1 MAFFFFKQ
9 IKLTKRTISDYRTLY
24 RNEPFMFDISIS
36 NSRFFYKS
44 LISRKK
50 IFLESSQ
57 GINSRR
63 KKTNTVFYI
72 AQNSLYLCSFFE
84 TNIKMTPTEVALK
97 EKESAILQS
106 FSGIFPSIDTF
117 YATCYLIIRNG
128 HQWEQE
134 KSDMWEEKCETVAW
148 FRHKIE
154 RILTQNGLPGED
166 IVADIASDYFE
177 DYVHYIDRTFD
188 ISNDEYINY
197 IKQLQLI

>member
-1 MAFFFFKQ
+1 
-9 IKLTKRTISDYRTLY
+9 
-24 RNEPFMFDISIS
+24 
-36 NSRFFYKS
+36 
-44 LISRKK
+44 
-50 IFLESSQ
+50 
-57 GINSRR
+57 
-63 KKTNTVFYI
+63 
-72 AQNSLYLCSFFE
+72 
-84 TNIKMTPTEVALK
+84 MTPTEVALK

-154 RILTQNGLPGED
+154 RILAQNGLPGED

-177 DYVHYIDRTFD
+177 DYIDRTFD

>member
-1 MAFFFFKQ
+1 
-9 IKLTKRTISDYRTLY
+9 
-24 RNEPFMFDISIS
+24 
-36 NSRFFYKS
+36 
-44 LISRKK
+44 
-50 IFLESSQ
+50 
-57 GINSRR
+57 
-63 KKTNTVFYI
+63 
-72 AQNSLYLCSFFE
+72 
-84 TNIKMTPTEVALK
+84 MTPTEVALK

-128 HQWEQE
+128 NQWEQE

-154 RILTQNGLPGED
+154 RILAQNGLPGED

>member
-1 MAFFFFKQ
+1 
-9 IKLTKRTISDYRTLY
+9 
-24 RNEPFMFDISIS
+24 
-36 NSRFFYKS
+36 
-44 LISRKK
+44 
-50 IFLESSQ
+50 
-57 GINSRR
+57 
-63 KKTNTVFYI
+63 
-72 AQNSLYLCSFFE
+72 
-84 TNIKMTPTEVALK
+84 MTPTEVALK
-97 EKESAILQS
+97 EKEPAILQS

-134 KSDMWEEKCETVAW
+134 KSDMWEKKCETVAW

-154 RILTQNGLPGED
+154 RILTQNELPGED

-177 DYVHYIDRTFD
+177 DYVHYIDRAFD

>member
-1 MAFFFFKQ
+1 M
-9 IKLTKRTISDYRTLY
+9 
-24 RNEPFMFDISIS
+24 
-36 NSRFFYKS
+36 
-44 LISRKK
+44 
-50 IFLESSQ
+50 ESSQ

-128 HQWEQE
+128 HYD
-134 KSDMWEEKCETVAW
+134 SDLSV
-148 FRHKIE
+148 F
-154 RILTQNGLPGED
+154 
-166 IVADIASDYFE
+166 SDE
-177 DYVHYIDRTFD
+177 
-188 ISNDEYINY
+188 
-197 IKQLQLI
+197 L

>member
-1 MAFFFFKQ
+1 
-9 IKLTKRTISDYRTLY
+9 
-24 RNEPFMFDISIS
+24 
-36 NSRFFYKS
+36 
-44 LISRKK
+44 
-50 IFLESSQ
+50 
-57 GINSRR
+57 
-63 KKTNTVFYI
+63 
-72 AQNSLYLCSFFE
+72 
-84 TNIKMTPTEVALK
+84 MTPTEVALK

-106 FSGIFPSIDTF
+106 FSGIFPSTDTF

-177 DYVHYIDRTFD
+177 DYNCSRAFASPCLIFFKSSSFSFAFNSGSSAVLTPH
-188 ISNDEYINY
+188 ISTLYPAKLHLLYQYN
-197 IKQLQLI
+197 

>member
-1 MAFFFFKQ
+1 
-9 IKLTKRTISDYRTLY
+9 
-24 RNEPFMFDISIS
+24 
-36 NSRFFYKS
+36 
-44 LISRKK
+44 
-50 IFLESSQ
+50 
-57 GINSRR
+57 
-63 KKTNTVFYI
+63 
-72 AQNSLYLCSFFE
+72 
-84 TNIKMTPTEVALK
+84 MTPTEVALK

-154 RILTQNGLPGED
+154 RILAQNGLPGED
-166 IVADIASDYFE
+166 IVAD
-177 DYVHYIDRTFD
+177 IDRTFD